1 LEGSSTSE
9 TFAAGQGNDT
19 VIGGGGADVMMG
31 GAGDDTFVLNL
42 SNLTALQN
50 IFGQGGNDV
59 QLSRVVGGSGL
70 DTLRI
75 SALGGDL
82 DLTKVANVGA
92 GGPDGLSRIESIEI
106 IDMASDAATNQLTI
120 ELRDV
125 VDMAGMNLFQVNGQ
139 SVAKHQ
145 VAVYGGSND
154 RVEIDLSATGWVQSN
169 DTVVHGGHTL
179 VVYNHASA
187 QAQLLIDQLM
197 VNNGGVI

>member
-1 LEGSSTSE
+1 
-9 TFAAGQGNDT
+9 
-19 VIGGGGADVMMG
+19 V
-31 GAGDDTFVLNL
+31 
-42 SNLTALQN
+42 
-50 IFGQGGNDV
+50 
-59 QLSRVVGGSGL
+59 
-70 DTLRI
+70 
-75 SALGGDL
+75 GGDL

-106 IDMASDAATNQLTI
+106 IDMASDTVSNQLTI

-125 VDMAGMNLFQVNGQ
+125 IDMASMNLFQVNGQ

-154 RVEIDLSATGWVQSN
+154 RVDIDLNGWVQSS
-169 DTVVHGGHTL
+169 DTVVRDGHTL